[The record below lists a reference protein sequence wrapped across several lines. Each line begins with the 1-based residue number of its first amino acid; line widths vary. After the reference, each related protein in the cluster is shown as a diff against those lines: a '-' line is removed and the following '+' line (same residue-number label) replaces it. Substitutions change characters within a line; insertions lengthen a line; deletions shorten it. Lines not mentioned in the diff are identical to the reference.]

1 MNSQHKYRPQTIN
14 EYVFANDAIERKIK
28 RYTDGKTNRPL
39 ILHGTYGTGKTVL
52 AEIIP
57 KELDG
62 QNVKIDHI
70 SAEELNSTA
79 EVRKLFNRNKQF
91 DKLFAPEGQSRNYI
105 VVDEVNSDPRA
116 KGALRTS
123 LDDMEGRDLIIF
135 TTNEIDKIDPGLLSR
150 AEVIEVLPVPPERFL
165 PRAQGILRS
174 EGVDLDDAIV
184 RELLEAVYNSD
195 HDNRSYYKAIDEII
209 DAAMNPL

>member
-1 MNSQHKYRPQTIN
+1 MNSQHKYRPQSIN

-62 QNVKIDHI
+62 QNVKVDHI
-70 SAEELNSTA
+70 NAEEFNNTA

-91 DKLFAPEGQSRNYI
+91 DKLFVPEGQSRNYI
-105 VVDEVNSDPRA
+105 VVDEVNCDPRA

-123 LDDMEGRDLIIF
+123 LDVMEGRDLVIF

-165 PRAQGILRS
+165 PRAQDILRS
-174 EGVDLDDAIV
+174 EGVNLDDAFV
-184 RELLEAVYNSD
+184 RELLEAVYSSD
-195 HDNRSYYKAIDEII
+195 HDNRSYYKVIDEII
-209 DAAMNPL
+209 DAAMNPC